1 MEERKIMIEEIKKW
15 IINVAN
21 DFCNSSVAT
30 SGTICDETVET
41 AGAICDGTRKAN
53 AEFVKAI
60 MGKE

>member
-1 MEERKIMIEEIKKW
+1 MLEELKKW
-15 IINVAN
+15 IISIAN

-41 AGAICDGTRKAN
+41 AGSICDETRKAN

>member
-1 MEERKIMIEEIKKW
+1 MLKELKEWVIDI
-15 IINVAN
+15 AN

-30 SGTICDETVET
+30 SGTLCDETVET
-41 AGAICDGTRKAN
+41 AGAICDETRKAN